1 MEQNDHPASARPKPR
16 LTRAQYMR
24 RKRLRLARNWAI
36 LLLVCAAVVALM
48 TKGILWLLPKAN
60 ALLAGPQSFEAAS
73 YDGTAY
79 AFDADDARLVLVNAN
94 LPYAEEPAPVL
105 AAMTDDSTIQL
116 EAEAAEACRAMLEAA
131 KADGIELVLN
141 AGYLDA
147 DGRSA
152 VYETQKQAYLDA
164 GKTEEQAASLAE
176 DIQPRAECSEHGTGY
191 AVGHPQCR
199 LHHPGHRLCRHP
211 RLRVAHGLRRRIRLH
226 PALSAG
232 PAGRDGR
239 GVRALALAVC
249 GRRKRPRH
257 PRQRPEPGRIPDPAK
272 GIVTKK
278 LPANTGRRN
287 TIGTYSHCAGR
298 ASLV

>member
-152 VYETQKQAYLDA
+152 VYERRSRPISTRARPRNRPPAWPRISSPGLSA
-164 GKTEEQAASLAE
+164 VSTAPAMRWTSSVPTTPPGTPALPPPAPTSGSRPTPPNTASSCA
-176 DIQPRAECSEHGTGY
+176 IRRTGRPRRAWCSSPGTGGMW
-191 AVGHPQCR
+191 APKT
-199 LHHPGHRLCRHP
+199 PSP
-211 RLRVAHGLRRRIRLH
+211 SA
-226 PALSAG
+226 PAA
-232 PAGRDGR
+232 
-239 GVRALALAVC
+239 
-249 GRRKRPRH
+249 
-257 PRQRPEPGRIPDPAK
+257 
-272 GIVTKK
+272 
-278 LPANTGRRN
+278 
-287 TIGTYSHCAGR
+287 
-298 ASLV
+298 

>member
-48 TKGILWLLPKAN
+48 TKGILWLLPKVN

-94 LPYAEEPAPVL
+94 LPYAEEPAPAL
-105 AAMTDDSTIQL
+105 AAVTDNSTIQL
-116 EAEAAEACRAMLEAA
+116 EAEAAEACRTMLEAA

-141 AGYLDA
+141 AGYLDV

-191 AVGHPQCR
+191 AVD
-199 LHHPGHRLCRHP
+199 
-211 RLRVAHGLRRRIRLH
+211 I
-226 PALSAG
+226 LSADYTTRDTG
-232 PAGRDGR
+232 FAATRAIRAVPGLNALRLPVIAMTAHSDADEVSACLRAGTTVSRW
-239 GVRALALAVC
+239 VSEALA
-249 GRRKRPRH
+249 G
-257 PRQRPEPGRIPDPAK
+257 E
-272 GIVTKK
+272 
-278 LPANTGRRN
+278 TG
-287 TIGTYSHCAGR
+287 SAPP
-298 ASLV
+298 